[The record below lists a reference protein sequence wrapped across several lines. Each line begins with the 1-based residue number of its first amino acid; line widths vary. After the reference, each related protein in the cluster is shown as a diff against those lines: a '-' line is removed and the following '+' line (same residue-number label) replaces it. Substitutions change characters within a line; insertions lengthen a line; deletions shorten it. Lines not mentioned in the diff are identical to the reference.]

1 MSAAAF
7 DTLSVARD
15 LEAAGLDRGPAEAI
29 ARAINHGG
37 ERAATKADLD
47 SATAGLRADLDS
59 AIAGLRA
66 DLDSATA
73 KHRTDLDSAIA
84 GLRADLDSAT
94 AGLRADLDSAVAG
107 LRADFYRALWIQGVS
122 IVTLIGGL
130 IAIAAALKLL

>member
-29 ARAINHGG
+29 ARAISHGG
-37 ERAATKADLD
+37 ERAATK
-47 SATAGLRADLDS
+47 
-59 AIAGLRA
+59 
-66 DLDSATA
+66 
-73 KHRTDLDSAIA
+73 
-84 GLRADLDSAT
+84 
-94 AGLRADLDSAVAG
+94 ADLDSAVAG

>member
-29 ARAINHGG
+29 ARAISHGG

-59 AIAGLRA
+59 A
-66 DLDSATA
+66 T
-73 KHRTDLDSAIA
+73 
-84 GLRADLDSAT
+84 
-94 AGLRADLDSAVAG
+94 AG